1 MRRALELDSLK
12 NSHPVEVPVSRA
24 EDVDEIFDSIS
35 YSKGASI
42 IRMLVC
48 FLGEEE
54 FRKGLVMYLNR
65 HKYANASTEDLWKA
79 LGDHSK
85 KDVKDFMDRWTKTMG
100 YPVLA
105 LSDTINAG
113 NKISVTQSWFL
124 ADGSKS
130 SEGEEGA
137 WQIPLKVVS
146 DHGISL
152 MQLLKSR
159 EDSVQLPHEKSSWFK
174 LNASQ
179 EGLYR

>member
-48 FLGEEE
+48 YLGEEE
-54 FRKGLVMYLNR
+54 FRKGMVVYLNR

-79 LGDHSK
+79 LGDYSK
-85 KDVKDFMDRWTKTMG
+85 KDVKGFMDRWTKTMG

-105 LSDTINAG
+105 LSDSVDG
-113 NKISVTQSWFL
+113 HKVSISQCWFL
-124 ADGSKS
+124 ADGSTP
-130 SEGEEGA
+130 GADDTGA

-146 DHGISL
+146 HGGISTMHL
-152 MQLLKSR
+152 VKSR
-159 EDSVQLPHEKSSWFK
+159 EDSFELPVGDWFK